1 MKPFV
6 ARCIQY
12 VALVLAVIL
21 CFGGAFAGPNY
32 WLMGFGAVIGLAG
45 TIIWGVFG
53 RCPHCKEYLG
63 RNLGE
68 YCPRC
73 GEKID

>member
-12 VALVLAVIL
+12 IALALTVIL

-32 WLMGFGAVIGLAG
+32 WLMGAGLAIGLAG
-45 TIIWGVFG
+45 TVIWLVFG
-53 RCPHCKEYLG
+53 RCPHCGEHLG
-63 RNLGE
+63 RNLSE
-68 YCPRC
+68 HCPHC
-73 GEKID
+73 GKKTE